1 MENIRKELIERV
13 AYFESQN
20 LLVEAQRI
28 DQRTMFD
35 LEMIKEVGYCQGIEN
50 YSRHLMGRP
59 AGESP
64 PTLLDYF
71 PRDSLFIIDE
81 SHVTLPQLQGM
92 YKGDRSRKETLIRY
106 GFRLPSAFD
115 NRPLKFEEFDKH
127 TRNIIYV
134 SATPSSYELEKC
146 INQPVEL
153 IARPTGLV
161 DPEIEI
167 KPVSTQVDDLYSE
180 IHSRAAKNQRCLIT
194 TLTKRFSED
203 LAEHYS
209 ELGLKVKYLH
219 SDIITLERTQIIRE
233 LRLGE
238 FDALIGINLL
248 REGLDIPEVSL
259 VAILDADKEGFLRST
274 TSLIQ
279 TSGRAARNISGKVIF
294 YADQMTRSMQA
305 AIDEMSRRREIQL
318 AYNREHN
325 ITPRS
330 IKRAIEV
337 SMEDSK
343 ISEFDSKV
351 MEEEAIYE
359 SGKTVLELIVELE
372 KKMLSAAKNLD
383 FEIAAELR
391 DRIKRL
397 REKDLKII
405 L

>member
-1 MENIRKELIERV
+1 M
-13 AYFESQN
+13 
-20 LLVEAQRI
+20 
-28 DQRTMFD
+28 
-35 LEMIKEVGYCQGIEN
+35 
-50 YSRHLMGRP
+50 
-59 AGESP
+59 
-64 PTLLDYF
+64 
-71 PRDSLFIIDE
+71 
-81 SHVTLPQLQGM
+81 
-92 YKGDRSRKETLIRY
+92 
-106 GFRLPSAFD
+106 
-115 NRPLKFEEFDKH
+115 
-127 TRNIIYV
+127 
-134 SATPSSYELEKC
+134 
-146 INQPVEL
+146 
-153 IARPTGLV
+153 
-161 DPEIEI
+161 
-167 KPVSTQVDDLYSE
+167 
-180 IHSRAAKNQRCLIT
+180 
-194 TLTKRFSED
+194 
-203 LAEHYS
+203 
-209 ELGLKVKYLH
+209 KYLH

-343 ISEFDSKV
+343 TSEFDSKI
-351 MEEEAIYE
+351 MEEEEIYE
-359 SGKTVLELIVELE
+359 SGKTVLELIMELE

-391 DRIKRL
+391 DRIKGL